1 MSWQQRAEQAWDWL
15 SEDTFLTR
23 ILALLGLILLLSLVL
38 PQAPVFPADKAAF
51 SRWLAEVQPALGRWT
66 APLTTLGWLSLRS
79 SLWQRSALAL
89 LSLAVAVRA
98 AGLVESWP
106 QLVVFERVR
115 RSMICVGGCLLL
127 LGWGMQMTWGWVEPA
142 VITWPGESL
151 ILPEQGLTL
160 SPPTGTRRWLRRG
173 YGLYLLHTDT
183 GIGLEAQAWDNAGD
197 PVLLQASTQSAPQ
210 ESLRLAL
217 SAPSPEAYFAL
228 PSADLV
234 FRANMQAPPPAA
246 SIQIQIYR
254 SSTGEL
260 VTETTLSGSGDLFT
274 SNLRLH
280 LESTPLP
287 CLRVI
292 YNPGAPLTA
301 LGWLLLAV
309 AGMGKKWANGKWRM
323 KQMTNRVVSE

>member
-1 MSWQQRAEQAWDWL
+1 MSWRQRAEQAWDWFGGP
-15 SEDTFLTR
+15 TFLTG
-23 ILALLGLILLLSLVL
+23 ILAFLGLILLLSLVL
-38 PQAPVFPADKAAF
+38 PQAPVSPADKAAF
-51 SRWLAEVQPALGRWT
+51 SRWLAEVQPTLGRWT
-66 APLTTLGWLSLRS
+66 EPLAALGWLSLRS

-106 QLVVFERVR
+106 QLAVCERIR
-115 RSMICVGGCLLL
+115 RIMICAGGSLLL
-127 LGWGMQMTWGWVEPA
+127 LGWGMQLTWGWVEPA
-142 VITWPGESL
+142 VVTWPGESL
-151 ILPEQGLTL
+151 VLPEQGLTL
-160 SPPTGTRRWLRRG
+160 SPVTGTHRWLRRG
-173 YGLYLLHTDT
+173 YGLYLFHTDT
-183 GIGLEAQAWDNAGD
+183 GLGLEAQAWDDAGD

-217 SAPSPEAYFAL
+217 SAPNPEAYFAL

-260 VTETTLSGSGDLFT
+260 VTETNLSGSGDLFT

-280 LESTPLP
+280 LESIPLP
-287 CLRVI
+287 CRRVI

-309 AGMGKKWANGKWRM
+309 AGIGKKFQIKNEE
-323 KQMTNRVVSE
+323 MTNETNGR